1 MVDFVGLLEGEM
13 ETLSNVRVARH
24 TFSLFVFLL
33 LLLFHF
39 SSVAVNELAIKMT
52 AFERY
57 EGYLSSRALCPSCV
71 TIRRS
76 LFRAR
81 RLNNPKI
88 SSLVLLNSLLSF
100 KSKIHFTSCHFLYK
114 FPDNFPS
121 WFPRRP
127 PSILN
132 SAKETRAWKPFLT
145 TVQTHDYFSC

>member
-1 MVDFVGLLEGEM
+1 MVDFLGLLEGEM

-52 AFERY
+52 AFEGY

-88 SSLVLLNSLLSF
+88 SSLVLQIHCSLSSQRFILHRAIF
-100 KSKIHFTSCHFLYK
+100 FTSFPTISLHD
-114 FPDNFPS
+114 FPDGL
-121 WFPRRP
+121 RR
-127 PSILN
+127 
-132 SAKETRAWKPFLT
+132 
-145 TVQTHDYFSC
+145 Y

>member
-100 KSKIHFTSCHFLYK
+100 KSKIHLHRAIFFTSFPTISLHD
-114 FPDNFPS
+114 FPDGL
-121 WFPRRP
+121 RR
-127 PSILN
+127 
-132 SAKETRAWKPFLT
+132 
-145 TVQTHDYFSC
+145 Y